1 MVTASMNEWL
11 EHLGF
16 LIEKFLLCFFFFMGV
31 QEVKML

>member
-16 LIEKFLLCFFFFMGV
+16 LIEKFLLCFFFMGV